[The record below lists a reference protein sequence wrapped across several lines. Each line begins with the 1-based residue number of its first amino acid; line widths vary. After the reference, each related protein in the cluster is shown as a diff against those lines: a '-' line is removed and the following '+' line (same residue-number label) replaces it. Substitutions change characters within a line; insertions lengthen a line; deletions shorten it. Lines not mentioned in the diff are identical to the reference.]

1 MQETYTWRELLHKII
16 TDVHERQRIA
26 ELLKINPVTLT
37 RWASNKSSPRPES
50 LRQLLDV
57 LPSQRQNFV
66 ELLAREYPQFFLEDK
81 SQDEIL
87 TEIPASFYE
96 YVLKTHITSPA
107 HLRASTI
114 RTLILQQILNHLD
127 HLELGMGVLIAQCQA
142 TIVKTQTTSS
152 TSGRKIRSL
161 RSTLGQGTDP
171 WSNHEHQTYFFG
183 AESLAG
189 HAALSGHYMIA
200 QSHTSTQN
208 LFLSQQETPE
218 ESAIAYPILLS
229 DHIAGV
235 LSIVST
241 QSNFFTTARLELIAS
256 YTELLTLGFDPC
268 DFHRQQDLDLGIMPS
283 FAKQQANISN
293 FQQRVVQWLILAQ
306 QNGEMGATR
315 TLAEAHIWHE
325 IEEFLLSQA

>member
-37 RWASNKSSPRPES
+37 RWATYKSNPRPES
-50 LRQLLDV
+50 LRQLLDI
-57 LPSQRQNFV
+57 LPSQRQHFV
-66 ELLAREYPQFFLEDK
+66 ELLTREYPQLFIEDK
-81 SQDEIL
+81 SQDEVL
-87 TEIPASFYE
+87 AEIPASFYE

-114 RTLILQQILNHLD
+114 RTLILQQLLNHLD

-142 TIVKTQTTSS
+142 NIIETQTTPSS
-152 TSGRKIRSL
+152 VRKIRSL
-161 RSTLGQGTDP
+161 RSTLGRGTAP

-189 HAALSGHYMIA
+189 HAALSGHYIIA
-200 QSHTSTQN
+200 QSHAHTEQ

-218 ESAIAYPILLS
+218 ESSIAYPILLS

-241 QSNFFTTARLELIAS
+241 QPNFFTTTRLELIAS
-256 YTELLTLGFDPC
+256 YAELLTLGFDSY

-283 FAKQQANISN
+283 FAKQQANIAN
-293 FQQRVVQWLILAQ
+293 FQHRVVQWLILAQ
-306 QNGEMGATR
+306 QNGKMAATR
-315 TLAEAHIWHE
+315 TLAEAHIWRE
-325 IEEFLLSQA
+325 IEEFLLSQT